1 MSARPERKGLRGY
14 VSSRGFGGFFIPVP
28 LQSLALRD
36 YCARRGFVYVLPVN
50 ENSFPHS
57 YMVLEGMIQG
67 LAVFEGVIMYTMH
80 MLPERTERR
89 RRIYER
95 ILDQGCSLHL
105 VLEDYVV
112 AAERDIANLEDL
124 VIFARMASQAPAITK
139 LD

>member
-1 MSARPERKGLRGY
+1 MTTARTGLRGY

-36 YCARRGFVYVLPVN
+36 YCSRKSKVYVLPVN

-57 YMVLEGMIQG
+57 YMVLEGMIQDLG
-67 LAVFEGVIMYTMH
+67 AYEGVLMYTMH
-80 MLPERTERR
+80 MLPERAERR
-89 RRIYER
+89 QAIYRR
-95 ILDQGCSLHL
+95 ILDQGCTLHL

-112 AAERDIANLEDL
+112 ASEKDIVGLEDL
-124 VIFARMASQAPAITK
+124 VVFARLASQAPVLAK

>member
-1 MSARPERKGLRGY
+1 MSAPQRTGLRGY

-36 YCARRGFVYVLPVN
+36 YCTRKGKVYVLPVN

-57 YMVLEGMIQG
+57 YMVLEGMIQE
-67 LAVFEGVIMYTMH
+67 LSSFEGVIMYTMH
-80 MLPERTERR
+80 MLPERAERR
-89 RRIYER
+89 RRVYQR
-95 ILDQGCSLHL
+95 ILDQGASLHL

-112 AAERDIANLEDL
+112 AAERDIAALEDM
-124 VIFARMASQAPAITK
+124 VVFARMAAQAPAITK